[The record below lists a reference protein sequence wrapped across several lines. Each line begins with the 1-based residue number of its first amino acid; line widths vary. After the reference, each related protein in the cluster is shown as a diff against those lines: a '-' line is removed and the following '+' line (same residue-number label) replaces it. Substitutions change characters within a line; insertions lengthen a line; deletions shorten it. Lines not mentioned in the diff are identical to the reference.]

1 MEGKM
6 TSSRSCIAVF
16 LCLCIISLAEN
27 LSAQESAPAYKLIIV
42 ENAATVKRVKGGR
55 VSSQAVVRVTDRN
68 DRPVA
73 GVAVTFALPQF
84 PGGASF
90 ANGALTSVTTTT
102 AAGQASSGAFTA
114 PAGSSFSVS
123 VTASVAGT
131 ALTGAIPVTATS
143 AAVAGA
149 GGVGGGV
156 LGLSTT
162 AIVVIGTAAVVTGV
176 VLGVTLPGGG
186 KGGPQGTI
194 AATGFTIGHP

>member
-1 MEGKM
+1 M

-16 LCLCIISLAEN
+16 LCLCIITLAEKM
-27 LSAQESAPAYKLIIV
+27 SAQESAPAYKLIIV
-42 ENAATVKRVKGGR
+42 ENAATIKRVKGGR

-90 ANGALTSVTTTT
+90 ANGALTSLTTTN
-102 AAGQASSGAFTA
+102 AVGQASSGAFTA

-123 VTASVAGT
+123 VTASVAGA
-131 ALTGAIPVTATS
+131 ALTAAVPVAATS

-149 GGVGGGV
+149 GGAGV

-162 AIVVIGTAAVVTGV
+162 AIVAIGAAAAAVTGV
-176 VLGVTLPGGG
+176 VLGVTLSGGG
-186 KGGPQGTI
+186 KGAPQGTI
-194 AATGFTIGHP
+194 AETGFTISHP